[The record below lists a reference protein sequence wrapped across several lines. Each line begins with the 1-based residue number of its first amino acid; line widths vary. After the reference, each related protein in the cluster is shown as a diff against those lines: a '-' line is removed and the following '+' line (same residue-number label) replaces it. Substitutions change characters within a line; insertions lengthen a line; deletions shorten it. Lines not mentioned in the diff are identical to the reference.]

1 MTYPNPS
8 TGSFSI
14 DLNEEIPFDIVLAPL
29 EGGKK
34 YEKINH
40 LGKGIIDTS
49 TLKPGEYS
57 LIILHEGQVVNQQ
70 HVLIK

>member
-1 MTYPNPS
+1 MKNYQ
-8 TGSFSI
+8 G
-14 DLNEEIPFDIVLAPL
+14 DGA
-29 EGGKK
+29 
-34 YEKINH
+34 
-40 LGKGIIDTS
+40 IDTS